1 MDVHFSGEAGGG
13 HVFFSQRLIYNS
25 RQIRQLTVQ
34 LERNIDSTFAANVVF
49 SVRFAGK
56 CWKDH
61 YFTR

>member
-1 MDVHFSGEAGGG
+1 MGGM
-13 HVFFSQRLIYNS
+13 FFFLKDLYNS

-34 LERNIDSTFAANVVF
+34 LGRNIDSTSAANVVC

>member
-1 MDVHFSGEAGGG
+1 MGG
-13 HVFFSQRLIYNS
+13 HVFFSKTYINS

-34 LERNIDSTFAANVVF
+34 LGRNIDSTFAANVVVT
-49 SVRFAGK
+49 VRFAGK